1 MHLIKFKT
9 RAWGCSTYMQMKNLQ
24 AKVKFAVQG
33 SKRFSEIA
41 VCLGYNL
48 FVLSD
53 KFVAQM
59 ILEFIECLLRKCFHI
74 FLTFN
79 VDKHIYYIVFM
90 VKMNDRKINNY
101 TLFVF

>member
-79 VDKHIYYIVFM
+79 VDKQYILSYLWS
-90 VKMNDRKINNY
+90 K
-101 TLFVF
+101 